1 MIPRRE
7 TPQAIEERGALKA
20 RYTRSVGPV
29 LRGMV
34 LIVAL
39 CAFIPFLAGLLGI
52 YGVSW
57 GAAGV
62 VFVLAS
68 FTLIAITA
76 KPKSPSGIEEKL
88 AEKSGQ
94 HGLPWSLWAYSLI
107 IGLGFNWVCVYLG
120 FSRRYAVF
128 SAPVVGVTC
137 LILTLYAAIGL
148 LVAYLTGGNWRKAL
162 LICAISQGVPA
173 AIVLRLGLLR

>member
-7 TPQAIEERGALKA
+7 TPQAIEDRGALKG
-20 RYTRSVGPV
+20 RYDRSVGPV
-29 LRGMV
+29 LRGML

-52 YGVSW
+52 YGESW

-68 FTLIAITA
+68 FTLMAITA
-76 KPKSPSGIEEKL
+76 KPKSPSGIEGKL
-88 AEKSGQ
+88 PERSGQ
-94 HGLPWSLWAYSLI
+94 HSLPWSLLAYSLI
-107 IGLGFNWVCVYLG
+107 IGLGFNWVCIFLG
-120 FSRRYAVF
+120 FARRYAFF

-148 LVAYLTGGNWRKAL
+148 LVAYLTGCNWRKAL